1 MAVTIGQ
8 PAPSFSLYN
17 TEKNKVSLPDFKGR
31 NLVILFFPLAF
42 SSVCTRELCEMSDN
56 YTEFT
61 KLNTEVVGISVDSL
75 YSNKKF
81 KEIYKIPFPLLADFN
96 KEAAIAYDVLIEKF
110 SYDMKGV
117 STRATFVI
125 DKDGILRYTEVLP
138 SPGDY
143 PNMTALRKAVA
154 ALN

>member
-1 MAVTIGQ
+1 MPVIVGQ
-8 PAPSFSLYN
+8 PAPMFALYD
-17 TEKNKVSLPDFKGR
+17 TGKHKITLPDFKGK

-42 SSVCTRELCEMSDN
+42 SSVCTRELCEMSEN
-56 YTEFT
+56 YAEFT

-75 YSNKKF
+75 YANRKF

-96 KEAAIAYDVLIEKF
+96 KEASVAYDVLIRNF
-110 SYDMKGV
+110 DYDMKGV

-125 DKDGILRYTEVLP
+125 DKNGILRYAEVLP

-143 PNMTALRKAVA
+143 PDMTALHKAVE
-154 ALN
+154 ALT

>member
-1 MAVTIGQ
+1 MSVIVGQ
-8 PAPSFSLYN
+8 PAPVFSLYD
-17 TEKNKVSLPDFKGR
+17 TTKHKVSLTDFKGR

-56 YTEFT
+56 YTLFT

-75 YSNKKF
+75 YSNAKF
-81 KEIYKIPFPLLADFN
+81 KEIYKIPFSLLADFN
-96 KEAAIAYDVLIEKF
+96 KEASLAYNVLLENF

-125 DKDGILRYTEVLP
+125 DKDGILRYAEVLP

-143 PNMTALRKAVA
+143 PNMAALQKAVA